1 MPRARHRLHEPL
13 EVYWSLWICETRM
26 EPWAEKR
33 SWGGRPRVGLPRRKK
48 HRHPGSAPQ
57 DNPTI
62 SPLSSM
68 SMRSAAGADE
78 RPGMVRMS
86 PQMG

>member
-1 MPRARHRLHEPL
+1 MLLGVFAGTILEVPRDLAGSARFRARH
-13 EVYWSLWICETRM
+13 IG
-26 EPWAEKR
+26 
-33 SWGGRPRVGLPRRKK
+33 GGRMSSYAGDDRGITGSPA
-48 HRHPGSAPQ
+48 GSADQ

>member
-1 MPRARHRLHEPL
+1 MLLGVFAGTIL
-13 EVYWSLWICETRM
+13 EVPPRFGRFRTVSG
-26 EPWAEKR
+26 A
-33 SWGGRPRVGLPRRKK
+33 SDWGRAHEQLTPGTVEVVTGSPA
-48 HRHPGSAPQ
+48 GSADQ